1 MKKGRKYSI
10 ALLVG
15 FIFLFL
21 SNFSGYAQVPYKTL
35 TQGPNGELV
44 ETQTAYEPIKVI
56 KLPTFNP
63 EDLYLSEDGLL
74 YVADTGNGRILVLK
88 DDKLEKVIGEGI
100 LSGPTGIYVT
110 DYIYVADPLVGKVYV
125 FDLEGNVI
133 SEIAKPESPLF
144 GKNTKFIPKKIA
156 VDSRGNMYIV
166 SEGSSNGLVQL
177 NNEGEFTGF
186 FASNMTNTSL
196 KMIIQRLM
204 YGSGASVKLMKNL
217 PPSPTNV
224 AIDQNGLVYTVTKGL
239 SENSIKKFNVSGKNI
254 LAGKMDVSSESVI
267 DVKID
272 KYGNIFSIDENGY
285 LYEFDSY
292 GNLLFVFGDK
302 EKGTERV
309 GLSKTPSAFEV
320 GNDGVIYLLDKEKNM
335 LQLYQ
340 PTAFTHEVHEGITLY
355 KEGLYIESEG
365 IWQNILKM
373 NSSFILSYQALAKS
387 YFKRDLNEEA
397 LKAFKLAEDKS
408 GYSEAFWEIRND
420 WLQSNLG
427 IVLIVSVI
435 IYMMYSILKRIDLKK
450 GIFNSIR
457 RIGKRLKEIKLI
469 SDVLYMKHFLVN
481 PLDAYY
487 ELKRKNRVSLLGA
500 TLLYIWFTI
509 LQITEI
515 YAKGYLFTWVNP
527 IDVSIIRIIVLA
539 LVPII
544 LWTVSNYLVSTINDG
559 EGRFKDIYKGTIYAL
574 SPYLTFALPLQL
586 LTNVLTLNE
595 SFIYSFSMG
604 FIITWCAILLF
615 LMVKEVH
622 NYTIGESIKNIL
634 LTLFG
639 IVLIVL
645 TLFILIL
652 LINHELDFIES
663 IVQELKIRV

>member
-110 DYIYVADPLVGKVYV
+110 DYIYVADPLVSKVYV

-224 AIDQNGLVYTVTKGL
+224 VIDQNGLVYTVTKGL

-254 LAGKMDVSSESVI
+254 LADKMDVSSESVI

-457 RIGKRLKEIKLI
+457 RIRKRLKEIKLI

>member
-63 EDLYLSEDGLL
+63 EDLYLNEDGLL

-254 LAGKMDVSSESVI
+254 LADKMDVSSESVI

-457 RIGKRLKEIKLI
+457 RIRKRLKEIKLI